1 MTTISA
7 PPAADI
13 TVLRDA
19 VGVLEPADSQSGAI
33 ERSRQLEGLNAAWA
47 AAQARET
54 AGLAA
59 LRYKQVAAR
68 GGVKTRRCKGLGAEV
83 GLARR
88 DSPTRGARHVQ
99 LAHVLS
105 TDLPQTYAALSA

>member
-7 PPAADI
+7 SPAADI

-33 ERSRQLEGLNAAWA
+33 DRIRQLEELKAACA

-54 AGLAA
+54 AALAA
-59 LRYKQVAAR
+59 MRYQQEAAR
-68 GGVKTRRCKGLGAEV
+68 GVAKTRRCKGLGAEV

-99 LAHVLS
+99 LAHGLR
-105 TDLPQTYAALSA
+105 DRKSARL

>member
-1 MTTISA
+1 HPDAIDPLRQVDA
-7 PPAADI
+7 LKAA
-13 TVLRDA
+13 
-19 VGVLEPADSQSGAI
+19 S
-33 ERSRQLEGLNAAWA
+33 A

-54 AGLAA
+54 AALAA
-59 LRYKQVAAR
+59 MRYQREAAR
-68 GGVKTRRCKGLGAEV
+68 GVANTRRCKGLGAEV

-105 TDLPQTYAALSA
+105 TDLPQTYAALSAGQVSEEQAQIVATETSWLYPAP